1 MKKVITFSVF
11 CLVFIACHNNSNHS
25 NATSADSTLGLVEN
39 CCWKD
44 FNLQG
49 KVKKITEY
57 NYEVEIDD
65 NNNVKRGAL
74 VADYEPIVV
83 KEFTPEGLL
92 ARVANYQKE
101 GEVPVLESLY
111 EYDAQNRLI
120 SIKIKD
126 ADSESTDRYEY
137 SADGYPTAC
146 ISTYK
151 NNKENME
158 DKTTYSYELT
168 LTPDGKKVVER
179 NSNSYDPKSYTVK
192 YYNKQNL
199 LVKECFY
206 VGEDPMPQSES
217 VYTYDGKNL
226 CERIEQRTSEKGNP
240 PTISLFFYDKY
251 GNITKST
258 FDTPAGIEYD
268 EDHRENTNEY
278 VYDNKGNI
286 VQSTIINDENPSIR
300 VYKIEYY

>member
-1 MKKVITFSVF
+1 MKKIITLSAF
-11 CLVFIACHNNSNHS
+11 CLAFIACHNNSNHS

-57 NYEVEIDD
+57 NYDVEIDD

-74 VADYEPIVV
+74 AEDYEPIVV

-101 GEVPVLESLY
+101 GEAPVLESLY

-120 SIKIKD
+120 SIKRKD

-179 NSNSYDPKSYTVK
+179 NSNSYDPKSYTAK
-192 YYNKQNL
+192 Y
-199 LVKECFY
+199 
-206 VGEDPMPQSES
+206 
-217 VYTYDGKNL
+217 
-226 CERIEQRTSEKGNP
+226 
-240 PTISLFFYDKY
+240 
-251 GNITKST
+251 
-258 FDTPAGIEYD
+258 
-268 EDHRENTNEY
+268 
-278 VYDNKGNI
+278 
-286 VQSTIINDENPSIR
+286 
-300 VYKIEYY
+300 